1 MLPVEVYMCA
11 AVGPVV
17 VCIARA
23 WFVIKRSI
31 CRVGPWVELLI
42 DVACNTALERV
53 HLRSVLLPKRGA
65 RQYLSSCLFSVCLPV
80 TRCTRKCA
88 GTITSMRAQ
97 VHAGRARGEGA
108 RWGRPWLCAYGPK
121 RYEP

>member
-1 MLPVEVYMCA
+1 MLPVEIYMCA

-42 DVACNTALERV
+42 DVACNTALARV

-65 RQYLSSCLFSVCLPV
+65 RQYLSSL
-80 TRCTRKCA
+80 TRS
-88 GTITSMRAQ
+88 ITT
-97 VHAGRARGEGA
+97 
-108 RWGRPWLCAYGPK
+108 
-121 RYEP
+121 

>member
-1 MLPVEVYMCA
+1 MLPVEAYLCA

-108 RWGRPWLCAYGPK
+108 RWGRLWPCVHGPVQRK
-121 RYEP
+121 P